1 MNSLPPRSFQRIPVL
16 AWYSLLVVGL
26 VAPALWAQEQPATGG
41 PSAQPESPAPDAPAV
56 DAEALA
62 EAALSSEEPASE
74 SPDGATAAL
83 PVDPPSKIDL
93 WELAQRGGSLMIPIS
108 IVSLLVVTF
117 GLERMIALR
126 RRRVLPPV
134 LFDGLDRLANQKGG
148 LDPRRAY
155 ALCQKHPSTA
165 SRVILDMLL
174 RLGRP
179 HAEVERALRDA
190 CDREAGRLYANVR
203 WLTLAAGI
211 APLLGLL
218 GTVGGMIQAFFETA
232 NLQPG
237 ANRADYLAEGIYKAL
252 VTTFAGLSV
261 AIPAAILAHMF
272 EGRIQRLFRELD
284 ERIAWLLPQFERFE
298 GRLRANHEVRDI
310 TEFPRNPIPRE
321 NGNARRRAAE
331 QAALAKKAEQAA
343 LAKEPEPK

>member
-1 MNSLPPRSFQRIPVL
+1 MP
-16 AWYSLLVVGL
+16 AWYALLAVGL
-26 VAPALWAQEQPATGG
+26 LFSAVVSAQEQPPTGG
-41 PSAQPESPAPDAPAV
+41 PSSEPVSNTPETDQPIV
-56 DAEALA
+56 DAGALA
-62 EAALSSEEPASE
+62 EAALASEEPGEQSANDMIASATT
-74 SPDGATAAL
+74 SPR
-83 PVDPPSKIDL
+83 IDL
-93 WELAQRGGSLMIPIS
+93 WELAQRGGMLMIPIS
-108 IVSLLVVTF
+108 FVSLIVVTF

-126 RRRVLPPV
+126 RRKVLPPV
-134 LFDGLDRLANQKGG
+134 LFDGLDRLAGQKGG

-155 ALCQKHPSTA
+155 ALCQKYPSTA

-179 HAEVERALRDA
+179 HGEVEQALRDA
-190 CDREAGRLYANVR
+190 SDREAGRLYANVR
-203 WLTLAAGI
+203 WLSLAAGI

-252 VTTFAGLSV
+252 VTTFAGLTV

-284 ERIAWLLPQFERFE
+284 ERVARILPHLERFE
-298 GRLRANHEVRDI
+298 GRLRANHETRDAS
-310 TEFPRNPIPRE
+310 EFPRYPIPRD
-321 NGNARRRAAE
+321 NGEARRRAAE
-331 QAALAKKAEQAA
+331 QAARAEQAQQ
-343 LAKEPEPK
+343 KK

>member
-1 MNSLPPRSFQRIPVL
+1 MTWCVALALGWALPP
-16 AWYSLLVVGL
+16 VV
-26 VAPALWAQEQPATGG
+26 WSQDQPATGG
-41 PSAQPESPAPDAPAV
+41 PSAQPMANASETDAPTV
-56 DAEALA
+56 DAETLA
-62 EAALSSEEPASE
+62 EAALSSEEPGTESTSEDAIASATP
-74 SPDGATAAL
+74 SP
-83 PVDPPSKIDL
+83 KIDL
-93 WELAQRGGSLMIPIS
+93 WELAKRGGMLMIPIS
-108 IVSLLVVTF
+108 LVSLIVVTF
-117 GLERMIALR
+117 GLERMIGLR
-126 RRRVLPPV
+126 RRKVLPPV
-134 LFDGLDRLANQKGG
+134 LFDGLDRLAAQKGG

-155 ALCQKHPSTA
+155 ALCKKYPSTA

-190 CDREAGRLYANVR
+190 SDREAGRLYANVR

-284 ERIAWLLPQFERFE
+284 ERVAWLLPQLERFE
-298 GRLRANHEVRDI
+298 GRLRANHETRD
-310 TEFPRNPIPRE
+310 TSEFPRNPIPRD
-321 NGNARRRAAE
+321 NGSARRHAAE
-331 QAALAKKAEQAA
+331 QAALAKKN
-343 LAKEPEPK
+343 EP

>member
-1 MNSLPPRSFQRIPVL
+1 MNSLPARSFPQIPPL
-16 AWYSLLVVGL
+16 AWYALLVVGL
-26 VAPALWAQEQPATGG
+26 AAPVIWAQDLPATGG
-41 PSAQPESPAPDAPAV
+41 PSAQTTVDTAGDGEPAI
-56 DAEALA
+56 DAETLA
-62 EAALSSEEPASE
+62 EAALSSEEPGSDNAAADAIASGTS
-74 SPDGATAAL
+74 SPR
-83 PVDPPSKIDL
+83 IDL
-93 WELAQRGGSLMIPIS
+93 WELAQRGGALMIPIS
-108 IVSLLVVTF
+108 LVSLIVVTF

-134 LFDGLDRLANQKGG
+134 LFDGLDRLAGQKGG

-155 ALCQKHPSTA
+155 ALCQKYPSTA

-190 CDREAGRLYANVR
+190 SDREAGRLYANVR

-284 ERIAWLLPQFERFE
+284 ERVARLLPQLERFE
-298 GRLRANHEVRDI
+298 GRLRANHEASDAS
-310 TEFPRNPIPRE
+310 EFPRNPIPRD

-331 QAALAKKAEQAA
+331 QAALAQKAEQ
-343 LAKEPEPK
+343 K

>member
-1 MNSLPPRSFQRIPVL
+1 MNPHPARSIFYKRPYTWCVAFILGWAISP
-16 AWYSLLVVGL
+16 VVG
-26 VAPALWAQEQPATGG
+26 AQEAPPTGG
-41 PSAQPESPAPDAPAV
+41 PSSQPIANSSEADLPTV
-56 DAEALA
+56 DAETLA
-62 EAALSSEEPASE
+62 EAALNSDEPNSDSEAQDTIRSATQ
-74 SPDGATAAL
+74 SP
-83 PVDPPSKIDL
+83 KIDL
-93 WELAQRGGSLMIPIS
+93 WELAQRGGMLMIPIS
-108 IVSLLVVTF
+108 LVSLIVVTF
-117 GLERMIALR
+117 GLERMIGLR
-126 RRRVLPPV
+126 RRKVLPPV
-134 LFDGLDRLANQKGG
+134 LFDGLDRLASQKGG

-155 ALCQKHPSTA
+155 ALCKKHPSTA
-165 SRVILDMLL
+165 SRVILEMLL

-190 CDREAGRLYANVR
+190 SDREAGRLYANVR

-284 ERIAWLLPQFERFE
+284 ERVAWLLPQLERFE
-298 GRLRANHEVRDI
+298 GRLRANHETRDSS
-310 TEFPRNPIPRE
+310 EFPRNPIPRE

-331 QAALAKKAEQAA
+331 QAAI
-343 LAKEPEPK
+343 AKETEPK

>member
-1 MNSLPPRSFQRIPVL
+1 MPAWCALL
-16 AWYSLLVVGL
+16 AVGL
-26 VAPALWAQEQPATGG
+26 LFSAVVSAQEQPPTGG
-41 PSAQPESPAPDAPAV
+41 PSSEPVLDAPEADQSIV
-56 DAEALA
+56 DAGALA
-62 EAALSSEEPASE
+62 EAALASEEPGEQSTDDMIASATT
-74 SPDGATAAL
+74 SPR
-83 PVDPPSKIDL
+83 IDL
-93 WELAQRGGSLMIPIS
+93 WELAQRGGMLMIPIS
-108 IVSLLVVTF
+108 FVSLIVVTF

-126 RRRVLPPV
+126 RRKVLPPV
-134 LFDGLDRLANQKGG
+134 LFDGLDRLAGQKGG

-155 ALCQKHPSTA
+155 ALCQKYPSTA
-165 SRVILDMLL
+165 SRVILGMLL

-179 HAEVERALRDA
+179 HGEVEQALRDA
-190 CDREAGRLYANVR
+190 SDREAGRLYANVR

-252 VTTFAGLSV
+252 VTTFAGLTV

-284 ERIAWLLPQFERFE
+284 ERVARLLPQLERFE
-298 GRLRANHEVRDI
+298 GRLRANHEACDI
-310 TEFPRNPIPRE
+310 SEFPRYPIPRD
-321 NGNARRRAAE
+321 NGEAKRRAAE
-331 QAALAKKAEQAA
+331 QAARAEQAEQ
-343 LAKEPEPK
+343 KK

>member
-1 MNSLPPRSFQRIPVL
+1 M
-16 AWYSLLVVGL
+16 
-26 VAPALWAQEQPATGG
+26 AQEIPADGAAPTAVPDEGATTG
-41 PSAQPESPAPDAPAV
+41 PAPMS

-62 EAALSSEEPASE
+62 EAALATPEPEEDEAAE
-74 SPDGATAAL
+74 DPDSAAAAG
-83 PVDPPSKIDL
+83 SAKIDL
-93 WELAQRGGSLMIPIS
+93 WELAQRGGVLMIPIS
-108 IVSLLVVTF
+108 LVSLIVVTF

-126 RRRVLPPV
+126 RRKVLPPV
-134 LFDGLDRLANQKGG
+134 LFDGLTRLAGQKGG

-155 ALCQKHPSTA
+155 ALCKKHPSTA
-165 SRVILDMLL
+165 SRVILDMLM

-179 HAEVERALRDA
+179 HGEVEQALRDA
-190 CDREAGRLYANVR
+190 SEREAGRLYANVR
-203 WLTLAAGI
+203 WLSLAAGI

-272 EGRIQRLFRELD
+272 EGRIQRLFRELN
-284 ERIAWLLPQFERFE
+284 EFAFTLLPQFERFE
-298 GRLRANHEVRDI
+298 GRLRVNHEKLASS
-310 TEFPRNPIPRE
+310 EFPRNPIARDA
-321 NGNARRRAAE
+321 NAARRPA
-331 QAALAKKAEQAA
+331 
-343 LAKEPEPK
+343 PKPSEKP

>member
-1 MNSLPPRSFQRIPVL
+1 MNPFPARSFPQIPTL
-16 AWYSLLVVGL
+16 AWYALLVVGL
-26 VAPALWAQEQPATGG
+26 ASPVIWAQDQPATGG
-41 PSAQPESPAPDAPAV
+41 PSAQTTIDAGESAI
-56 DAEALA
+56 DAETLA
-62 EAALSSEEPASE
+62 EAALSSEEPGS
-74 SPDGATAAL
+74 DDATADA
-83 PVDPPSKIDL
+83 VASGTPSPRIDL
-93 WELAQRGGSLMIPIS
+93 WQLAQRGGALMIPIS
-108 IVSLLVVTF
+108 LVSLIVVTF

-134 LFDGLDRLANQKGG
+134 LFDGLDRLAGQKGG

-155 ALCQKHPSTA
+155 ALCKKYPSTA

-179 HAEVERALRDA
+179 HAEVEQALRDA
-190 CDREAGRLYANVR
+190 SDREAGRLYANVR
-203 WLTLAAGI
+203 WLSLAAGI

-272 EGRIQRLFRELD
+272 EGRIQRLFRDLD
-284 ERIAWLLPQFERFE
+284 ERVARLLPQLERFE
-298 GRLRANHEVRDI
+298 GRLRANHESSD
-310 TEFPRNPIPRE
+310 TSEFPRNPIPRD

-331 QAALAKKAEQAA
+331 QAAVAQKAQQ
-343 LAKEPEPK
+343 K

>member
-1 MNSLPPRSFQRIPVL
+1 MNPHSARSIFLKPPYT
-16 AWYSLLVVGL
+16 WC
-26 VAPALWAQEQPATGG
+26 VALILGWAMSPALWAQDAPPTGG
-41 PSAQPESPAPDAPAV
+41 PSSQPAANSSNEGVPAV
-56 DAEALA
+56 DAETLA
-62 EAALSSEEPASE
+62 EAALSSEEPGNESASE
-74 SPDGATAAL
+74 DSIAAATSSP
-83 PVDPPSKIDL
+83 KIDL
-93 WELAQRGGSLMIPIS
+93 WELAQRGGMLMIPIS
-108 IVSLLVVTF
+108 LVSLIVVTF
-117 GLERMIALR
+117 GLERMIGLR
-126 RRRVLPPV
+126 RRKVLPPV
-134 LFDGLDRLANQKGG
+134 LFDGLDRLAGQKGG

-155 ALCQKHPSTA
+155 ALCKKHPSTA

-190 CDREAGRLYANVR
+190 SDREAGRLYANVR

-284 ERIAWLLPQFERFE
+284 ERVAWLLPQLERFE
-298 GRLRANHEVRDI
+298 GRLRANHETRDSS
-310 TEFPRNPIPRE
+310 EFPRNPIPRE

-331 QAALAKKAEQAA
+331 QAALAKKT
-343 LAKEPEPK
+343 EPK

>member
-1 MNSLPPRSFQRIPVL
+1 MNPHSTRSFLQ
-16 AWYSLLVVGL
+16 
-26 VAPALWAQEQPATGG
+26 APALAWFALLIVGLSSWPVVWAQDQSSTGG
-41 PSAQPESPAPDAPAV
+41 PSAEMALEASDPAAPAV
-56 DAEALA
+56 DPETLA
-62 EAALSSEEPASE
+62 KAALTSEEPGAQDVSDGLNAATTS
-74 SPDGATAAL
+74 SPR
-83 PVDPPSKIDL
+83 IDL
-93 WELAQRGGSLMIPIS
+93 WELAQRGGMLMIPIS
-108 IVSLLVVTF
+108 LVSLLVVTF

-134 LFDGLDRLANQKGG
+134 LFDGLDRLAGQKGG

-155 ALCQKHPSTA
+155 ALCKKYPSTA

-179 HAEVERALRDA
+179 HGEVEQALRDS

-284 ERIAWLLPQFERFE
+284 GYVAKLLPQLERFE
-298 GRLRANHEVRDI
+298 GRLRANHESVDPS
-310 TEFPRNPIPRE
+310 EFPRNPIPRD
-321 NGNARRRAAE
+321 NGEARRRAAE
-331 QAALAKKAEQAA
+331 QAERVKQAA
-343 LAKEPEPK
+343 RTNQGEQK

>member
-1 MNSLPPRSFQRIPVL
+1 LP
-16 AWYSLLVVGL
+16 
-26 VAPALWAQEQPATGG
+26 APALPEPALPG
-41 PSAQPESPAPDAPAV
+41 AVV

-62 EAALSSEEPASE
+62 EAALSSEEPSE
-74 SPDGATAAL
+74 EETSEGQTAPTAPSPR
-83 PVDPPSKIDL
+83 IDL
-93 WELAQRGGSLMIPIS
+93 WELAQRGGVLMIPIS
-108 IVSLLVVTF
+108 VVSLIVVTF

-126 RRRVLPPV
+126 RRKVMPPV
-134 LFDGLDRLANQKGG
+134 LFDGLNRLAGQKGG

-155 ALCQKHPSTA
+155 ALCKKYPSTA
-165 SRVILDMLL
+165 SRVIIDMLL

-179 HAEVERALRDA
+179 HGEVEQALRDS

-203 WLTLAAGI
+203 WLSLAAGI

-252 VTTFAGLSV
+252 VTTFSGLSV
-261 AIPAAILAHMF
+261 AIPAAILAHLF

-284 ERIAWLLPQFERFE
+284 EQVARLLPQLERFE
-298 GRLRANHEVRDI
+298 GRLRANHENVD
-310 TEFPRNPIPRE
+310 TSEFPRNPIPRD
-321 NGNARRRAAE
+321 NGDAKRRAAE
-331 QAALAKKAEQAA
+331 KARQAKQAER
-343 LAKEPEPK
+343 K